1 MYSCSVSQ
9 FLDGSSNLKA
19 GCKKDAVYDAFDAIY
34 MSCIH
39 NRSSNFFMQFFS
51 PLSGNGRHCPLFTS
65 GTSGTLYARPA
76 RTEMDGATVKG
87 SFSRGYLGVLAYSR
101 SSAAR

>member
-19 GCKKDAVYDAFDAIY
+19 GCKKDAVHDAFDAIY

-39 NRSSNFFMQFFS
+39 NRSSDFLCNFFVIT
-51 PLSGNGRHCPLFTS
+51 GKCR
-65 GTSGTLYARPA
+65 
-76 RTEMDGATVKG
+76 K
-87 SFSRGYLGVLAYSR
+87 
-101 SSAAR
+101 SSCKIE